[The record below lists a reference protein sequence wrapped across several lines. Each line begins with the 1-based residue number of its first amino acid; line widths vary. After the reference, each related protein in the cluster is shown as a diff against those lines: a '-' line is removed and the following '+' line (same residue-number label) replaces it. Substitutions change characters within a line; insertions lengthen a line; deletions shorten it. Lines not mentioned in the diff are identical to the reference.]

1 MYSSICMR
9 YIARQQ
15 LLELRDISSIELAF
29 FFAQWKLS
37 LKEGQKTTYF
47 LFLLLFQYVKNKVL
61 SRFKYFLK
69 ISYYVCKRHI
79 PFFFFFFF
87 FCFSRKSLKKSFSF
101 VFVLLSFIYIYFNLV
116 INSFIIFNDLDCD
129 LLTTLYSR
137 TSFTVFLLRT
147 QAKNGLSFYHS
158 LHIQNAKQPFLLRII
173 FLKTL
178 IIFLSLER
186 KI

>member
-1 MYSSICMR
+1 MRLLIHRVSAPVSCIAEYSLNVFINMYAIYCAIVVVG
-9 YIARQQ
+9 IAWHQFNR
-15 LLELRDISSIELAF
+15 ISVFF

-37 LKEGQKTTYF
+37 LKEGQK
-47 LFLLLFQYVKNKVL
+47 LLISFFYSISMLWTKFL

-69 ISYYVCKRHI
+69 ISYYFCKRHI

-87 FCFSRKSLKKSFSF
+87 LCFSRKSLKKSFSF
-101 VFVLLSFIYIYFNLV
+101 VVVLLSFIYIYFNLF

-137 TSFTVFLLRT
+137 TSFIVFLLRT

-158 LHIQNAKQPFLLRII
+158 LHI
-173 FLKTL
+173 
-178 IIFLSLER
+178 
-186 KI
+186 